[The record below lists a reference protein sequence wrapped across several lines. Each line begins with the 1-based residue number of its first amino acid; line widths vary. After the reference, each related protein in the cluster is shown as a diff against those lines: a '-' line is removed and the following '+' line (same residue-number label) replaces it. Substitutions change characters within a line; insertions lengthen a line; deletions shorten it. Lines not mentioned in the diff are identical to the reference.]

1 MIRND
6 LSILVADDMPLS
18 CETIR
23 LTLIKNGYHN
33 IRITNTAN
41 EALTLLAAHPADI
54 VLADWIMPG
63 MDGLELT
70 DRIRQQDEENNH
82 YTSVILFTA
91 KEGIENLE
99 IAFERGVDDYLTKPV
114 NERELIAR
122 IHAAGRIAAL
132 QNSLLGMTQDLT
144 ASNQQLQEM
153 ATTDPLTGLNNRRHM
168 QTHLQALLAETV
180 ARGGAI
186 CLSIVDID
194 HFKNINDTH
203 GHTVGDEVLVAFAK
217 RLNRAVRPTD
227 TVVRM
232 GGEEFAII
240 MYYADAA
247 RINPDIFERIRCALS
262 QRPIKTSAGDLAVTA
277 SFGVCVSTGTNA
289 TQSPES
295 LIECAD
301 RKLYQAKSEGRNRIV
316 Y

>member
-23 LTLIKNGYHN
+23 AALVKNGYHN
-33 IRITNTAN
+33 IRVVSTAR
-41 EALTLLAAHPADI
+41 EALTLLAAHPTDV

-70 DRIRQQDEENNH
+70 DCIRQQDEENNH

-91 KEGIENLE
+91 KEGIENLVL
-99 IAFERGVDDYLTKPV
+99 AFERGVDDYLTKPV
-114 NERELIAR
+114 NEQELIAR
-122 IHAAGRIAAL
+122 VHAAGRIAAL
-132 QNSLLGMTQDLT
+132 QNSLLDMTRDLT
-144 ASNQQLQEM
+144 ATNQKLQEM
-153 ATTDPLTGLNNRRHM
+153 ATTDPLTGLSNRRYM
-168 QTHLQALLAETV
+168 QTHLQALLTETV
-180 ARGGAI
+180 ARGGAT
-186 CLSIVDID
+186 CVVIVDID

-203 GHTVGDEVLVAFAK
+203 GHTVGDEVLVAFSK

-240 MYYADAA
+240 MYYADGA
-247 RINPDIFERIRCALS
+247 RINPGIFERIHHTLS
-262 QRPIKTSAGDLAVTA
+262 QRPIKTSVGDVRVTA
-277 SFGVCVSTGTNA
+277 SFGVCVYAGA
-289 TQSPES
+289 EAAQSLES
-295 LIECAD
+295 LVECAD
-301 RKLYQAKSEGRNRIV
+301 TKLYQAKSEGRNRIV

>member
-23 LTLIKNGYHN
+23 GALTKNGYHN
-33 IRITNTAN
+33 IRIANTAN
-41 EALTLLAAHPADI
+41 EALALLATRPADV

-114 NERELIAR
+114 NERELTAR
-122 IHAAGRIAAL
+122 VYAAGRIAAL
-132 QNSLLGMTQDLT
+132 QNSLLDMTQDLA

-153 ATTDPLTGLNNRRHM
+153 ATTDPLTGLSNRRHM
-168 QTHLQALLAETV
+168 QSHLQALLAETL

-186 CLSIVDID
+186 CVSIVDID

-240 MYYADAA
+240 MYYADAT
-247 RINPDIFERIRCALS
+247 RINPDIFERIRRTLS
-262 QRPIKTSAGDLAVTA
+262 QRPIKTSAGDLAVAA
-277 SFGVCVSTGTNA
+277 SFGVCVYTGTDTA
-289 TQSPES
+289 QSPES

-301 RKLYQAKSEGRNRIV
+301 QKLYQAKSEGRNRIV

>member
-1 MIRND
+1 MTRSD

-23 LTLIKNGYHN
+23 VALTKNGYHN

-41 EALTLLAAHPADI
+41 EALLSLATQSADI
-54 VLADWIMPG
+54 VLADWVMPG

-114 NERELIAR
+114 NERELVAR
-122 IHAAGRIAAL
+122 VHAAGRIATL
-132 QNSLLGMTQDLT
+132 QNSLLDTAQELT
-144 ASNQQLQEM
+144 ATNQKLQEM
-153 ATTDPLTGLNNRRHM
+153 ATTDPLTGLSNRRHM
-168 QTHLQALLAETV
+168 QTHLQALLTETV
-180 ARGGAI
+180 ARGGAT
-186 CLSIVDID
+186 CLAIVDID

-203 GHTVGDEVLVAFAK
+203 GHTVGDEVLVTFSK

-247 RINPDIFERIRCALS
+247 RINPGIFERIHHTLS
-262 QRPIKTSAGDLAVTA
+262 QRPIKTSAGDVRVAA
-277 SFGVCVSTGTNA
+277 SFGICVYAGA
-289 TQSPES
+289 DAAQSLES
-295 LIECAD
+295 LVECAD
-301 RKLYQAKSEGRNRIV
+301 AKLYQAKSNGRNRIV